1 MWNIPQELTFLLEF
15 WVSVFYIP
23 FNNFSYF
30 QNDVKRNLK
39 RGYTREGCCT
49 NLPLFER
56 SIDSFTNFYEFCYC
70 CISLIANTLL
80 QNHLNFVPSLTLTTI
95 RDNWYCNFYLKNHTC
110 HVNVRVKVNLMAF
123 WMTWYCIS
131 YFFPYSVPWFLFYK

>member
-30 QNDVKRNLK
+30 QNDVNSKFKTGLYKRRMLYK
-39 RGYTREGCCT
+39 LAFIWKIYW
-49 NLPLFER
+49 LFYKLLR
-56 SIDSFTNFYEFCYC
+56 VLLLLHFFDCKYSATKS
-70 CISLIANTLL
+70 SL
-80 QNHLNFVPSLTLTTI
+80 PSLTLTTI
-95 RDNWYCNFYLKNHTC
+95 RDNWYCNFYLKNRTC
-110 HVNVRVKVNLMAF
+110 HVNMTVKVNLMAF